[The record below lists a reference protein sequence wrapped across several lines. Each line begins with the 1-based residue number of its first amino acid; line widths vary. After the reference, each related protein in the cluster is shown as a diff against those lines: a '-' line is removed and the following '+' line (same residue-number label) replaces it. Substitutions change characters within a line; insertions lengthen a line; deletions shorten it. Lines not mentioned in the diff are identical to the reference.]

1 MENITLTKIQWD
13 DAQTKYEGVCGCLD
27 RHFYDSD
34 YMSGHKYLFGSYKL
48 RTCVRPIVPDQD
60 VDVLFKITK
69 ETYEKYKD
77 NPGRLLQDVR
87 SALKAKYTTTDKIK
101 AWGKVVLVQFSDGT
115 HNVEVLPAFELADGT
130 FKIPNTEN
138 GGSWESFDPR
148 SGVKSFQDSNISSK
162 SLTQELTKIIKAW
175 VRYTTTL
182 EYKSYKVAEDVEKF
196 VNSIY
201 PEGRGSDDY
210 LSVIKNF
217 FTYKLAR
224 TSSSDAKY
232 SNINT
237 AKSRTIKAYQY
248 EEEGKHIEASEELR
262 KIFGEVFPKV
272 DKNDETSRENY
283 RFISAPSPWR
293 AL

>member
-1 MENITLTKIQWD
+1 MENITLTKTQWD
-13 DAQTKYEGVCGCLD
+13 DAQKKYEGVCGCLD
-27 RHFYDSD
+27 RHFYNSD

-69 ETYEKYKD
+69 EAYDKYKD
-77 NPGRLLQDVR
+77 NPGGLLQDVR
-87 SALKAKYTTTDKIK
+87 SVLKAKYTTTDKIK

-115 HNVEVLPAFELADGT
+115 HNVEVLPAYELADGT

-138 GGSWESFDPR
+138 GGSWEPFDPR
-148 SGVKSFQDSNISSK
+148 SGVESFQDSNTSSK

-175 VRYTTTL
+175 VRNTTTL
-182 EYKSYKVAEDVEKF
+182 EYKSYKVAEDVVEF
-196 VNSIY
+196 INSIY
-201 PEGRGSDDY
+201 PEGSSDNY
-210 LSVIKNF
+210 LSIIKSF

-232 SNINT
+232 SYIYT
-237 AKSRTIKAYQY
+237 AKSRAVKAYQY
-248 EEEGKHIEASEELR
+248 EEGGKHIEASEELIN
-262 KIFGEVFPKV
+262 IFGEVFPKA
-272 DKNDETSRENY
+272 DKNDETSKEKY
-283 RFISAPSPWR
+283 LFTSAPSPWR